1 MDERHRQFVKNY
13 LDGMS
18 LTEAYQGAFDSPDPQ
33 AAASGAYRLMR
44 NPLVREEIR
53 RLQAEVDKLWLATRE
68 EKRAI
73 LARVFTDDF
82 AKVGDRLKA
91 IEVDN
96 RMAGHDA
103 PTEVTLNGV
112 ESLIASIRAGNNPQ

>member
-13 LDGMS
+13 LDGMTS
-18 LTEAYQGAFDSPDPQ
+18 TEAYQRAFDCPD
-33 AAASGAYRLMR
+33 AAIAASGAWRLMR
-44 NPLVREEIR
+44 NPLVRAELR

-73 LARVFTDDF
+73 LAKVFTDDF
-82 AKVGDRLKA
+82 AKTSDRIKA
-91 IEVDN
+91 IEADN

-103 PTEVTLNGV
+103 PTEVTVNGV
-112 ESLIASIRAGNNPQ
+112 EALIASIRAGSNAQ